1 MFTKYREVRR
11 LQRELTESR
20 QREAAKDM
28 RIASLESK
36 LESRT
41 NLLLERDFAW
51 TDRFLTSQA
60 KTYAIGNQVKE
71 TIKAETKPDDKP
83 ARLAA
88 FMQEKRAIL
97 REYAQEATDDMNL
110 IDSMVEQKFR
120 EMEPLYMAE
129 FEGTQ

>member
-1 MFTKYREVRR
+1 
-11 LQRELTESR
+11 
-20 QREAAKDM
+20 M